1 MTSVIVD
8 RNFERAFR
16 QFKRKVERAGTL
28 QTFRDKEYFEKP
40 TTKRNRKKAAGR
52 ARCLKRQKEQGLPPE
67 PNLPVP
73 NLILDA
79 KSMTRR

>member
-1 MTSVIVD
+1 LTSVTVD

>member
-16 QFKRKVERAGTL
+16 QFKRKVERSGVL
-28 QTFRDKEYFEKP
+28 QTVRDKEYFEKP

-52 ARCLKRQKEQGLPPE
+52 ARCLKRQKSQGLPPE
-67 PNLPVP
+67 PNLP
-73 NLILDA
+73 
-79 KSMTRR
+79 RF

>member
-1 MTSVIVD
+1 MTSVTVD

-16 QFKRKVERAGTL
+16 QFKRKVERSGVL

-52 ARCLKRQKEQGLPPE
+52 ARCLKRQKSQGLQP
-67 PNLPVP
+67 LPYF
-73 NLILDA
+73 DYH
-79 KSMTRR
+79 R

>member
-52 ARCLKRQKEQGLPPE
+52 ARCLKRQKAQGLPPE

>member
-1 MTSVIVD
+1 MTSVTVD

-28 QTFRDKEYFEKP
+28 QTFRDKQYFEKP

>member
-1 MTSVIVD
+1 MTSVNVD

-40 TTKRNRKKAAGR
+40 SAKRNRKKAAGR
-52 ARCLKRQKEQGLPPE
+52 ARCLKRQKLQGLQPLSR
-67 PNLPVP
+67 N
-73 NLILDA
+73 DYHH
-79 KSMTRR
+79 

>member
-16 QFKRKVERAGTL
+16 QFKRKVERSGVL

-52 ARCLKRQKEQGLPPE
+52 ARCLKRQKSQGLPPE
-67 PNLPVP
+67 PNLP
-73 NLILDA
+73 
-79 KSMTRR
+79 RF